1 MPLGI
6 RPTNDFA
13 FLKTFGSPENK
24 IALISL
30 LNSIL
35 GLPHPIADVTIV
47 NPFNLQDFKDDKLS
61 VLDVKA
67 VDRDGAIYN
76 VEMQIAVLPGLIQRL
91 VFYGCEI
98 YADQLRSSDDYTEL
112 RPAYTICLIEGQLW
126 QDNHNVH
133 HAFKFTDIQ
142 SGRVLDESLQI
153 HTLELG
159 KYNLQETDLATA
171 SRMECW
177 LYWFM
182 HAHEYEP
189 EELLKLFPD
198 AAFQQAS
205 QALTHIKEKT
215 EDKVM
220 YDSREKARLDRE
232 WQLSSSFLA
241 GKEEGKEEGKIEG
254 KIEGK
259 TEGEIIGKIELI
271 RTLQAI
277 LDLPLSPDAE
287 LQSLTLAELIEQVDE
302 LRQKIQQRPA

>member
-35 GLPHPIADVTIV
+35 GLPQPIVDVTIV

-61 VLDVKA
+61 VLDIKA
-67 VDRDGAIYN
+67 IDGDGAIYN
-76 VEMQIAVLPGLIQRL
+76 VEMQIAVLPGLIKRL

-98 YADQLRSSDDYTEL
+98 YTDQLRSSESYVEL
-112 RPAYTICLIEGQLW
+112 RPAYTICLIEGTLW
-126 QDNHNVH
+126 TDNEQVH
-133 HAFKFTDIQ
+133 HAFKFTDSE
-142 SGRVLDESLQI
+142 SGRLLDGTLEI

-159 KYNLQETDLATA
+159 TYNLQETDLATA

-177 LYWFM
+177 LYWFL

-189 EELLKLFPD
+189 EDLLKLFPD
-198 AAFQQAS
+198 AAFQTAS
-205 QALTHIKEKT
+205 QALNQIKEKT

-241 GKEEGKEEGKIEG
+241 GKIA
-254 KIEGK
+254 
-259 TEGEIIGKIELI
+259 GEIAGEIKLI
-271 RTLQAI
+271 RTLQEI
-277 LDLPLSPDAE
+277 LQLPPSSDAE
-287 LQSLTLAELIEQVDE
+287 LQTLNLAELNERVNA
-302 LRQKIQQRPA
+302 LRQQIQQRNS